1 MGKKNRKRIGTESEK
16 NRKTRFKW
24 EKESEQNR
32 KSIGKASE
40 AISFVLPRNSSRK
53 GIGKES
59 DKNRKPFLLCFASKL
74 LSNNLRLTEAVD
86 APEQRE
92 LALLTLPG
100 LEHERAPEREAQSK
114 EWHEVSR
121 GARRETSEHRHE
133 HATRRG
139 REQPAVHRRAEREE
153 EADALAVDVP

>member
-1 MGKKNRKRIGTESEK
+1 MTCGRFTWENRIGKESEK

-24 EKESEQNR
+24 EKESEKDR
-32 KSIGKASE
+32 KT
-40 AISFVLPRNSSRK
+40 F
-53 GIGKES
+53 
-59 DKNRKPFLLCFASKL
+59 LCFASKL
-74 LSNNLRLTEAVD
+74 LAHNLRLTEAVD
-86 APEQRE
+86 TPEHRE

-100 LEHERAPEREAQSK
+100 LEHERAPEREAESK
-114 EWHEVSR
+114 EWHQVSR

-153 EADALAVDVP
+153 EADALAVDVS